1 MKNNVFSK
9 SPLLINL
16 KIIAPL
22 KIYPFLKIK
31 SPFNQILLSATE
43 AEVTFVNW
51 TILWQRISQARQYYC

>member
-9 SPLLINL
+9 SSLLINL

-43 AEVTFVNW
+43 SEVIFVNL
-51 TILWQRISQARQYYC
+51 TILW